1 MRSFAAISKLFIMK
15 IYMLNMHQLDWVGCL
30 LAALVLRFIQFWLC
44 RVCDLKYHRNA
55 SFRLNEREWS
65 ERMQSKEKM
74 YSEMEWN
81 GRKKKTHTTTTITQN
96 YGVKKFMGVE
106 WSRCCWRATCVR
118 DHRRM
123 RAKWIKYRNGTSE
136 QNK

>member
-55 SFRLNEREWS
+55 SFRPNEREWS
-65 ERMQSKEKM
+65 ERMQSKEKI
-74 YSEMEWN
+74 YSEMEWKEE
-81 GRKKKTHTTTTITQN
+81 KKHTPPPPSPRTMEWKKI
-96 YGVKKFMGVE
+96 YGSWVKSMLLARNLCTRSQANAREMNKVSQWNE
-106 WSRCCWRATCVR
+106 W
-118 DHRRM
+118 
-123 RAKWIKYRNGTSE
+123 AK
-136 QNK
+136 